1 MGQLQAPS
9 DGLQEVLIFV
19 KGGKPENP
27 EKNPRS
33 QPTYDAGSGN
43 RTRAILVGGERCAI
57 PAPHV
62 ELSALTM
69 RQLLLSCSKGKLLLV
84 QKSSFMKT
92 MQFTKKFGKYCTNH
106 GKNNIATINDVL
118 IAFLVLINFLLFIF
132 QSLFVSSWWQLL

>member
-84 QKSSFMKT
+84 QKSFFMKT

-132 QSLFVSSWWQLL
+132 QFLFVSSWWQLL